1 MHKGTLTVNMETGM
15 YEVLLEEFD
24 ESIPLFHGD
33 EFLIMIDGQWKDT
46 KIIFSET
53 EDDWV
58 LDGIN
63 INDWGIGSTVKVK
76 LLDDEE

>member
-1 MHKGTLTVNMETGM
+1 M